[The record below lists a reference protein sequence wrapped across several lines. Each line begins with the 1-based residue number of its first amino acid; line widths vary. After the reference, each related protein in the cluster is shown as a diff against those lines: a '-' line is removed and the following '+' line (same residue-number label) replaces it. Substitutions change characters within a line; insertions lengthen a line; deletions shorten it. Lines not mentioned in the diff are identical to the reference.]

1 MLTPYPLMTS
11 NVRRECERIAGKPPR
26 ALRQL
31 AGRLGEDWHVTY
43 SDGKWVLF
51 AQVDDTY
58 YFTVTGGNTRRAKG
72 PFQVV
77 LWNGNRRANVTEI
90 ESRDAIVGVCMHMC
104 PGFGKHDDGGF

>member
-31 AGRLGEDWHVTY
+31 AGRLGKDWHVTY

-51 AQVDDTY
+51 AQINEND
-58 YFTVTGGNTRRAKG
+58 YFTVTGGATRRAKG

-77 LWNGNRRANVTEI
+77 LWSGNRRGSVAEVD
-90 ESRDAIVGVCMHMC
+90 SRDGIQSTCKHMC
-104 PGFGKHDDGGF
+104 PSFGTDE

>member
-1 MLTPYPLMTS
+1 MLTPYAMMTS

-31 AGRLGEDWHVTY
+31 AGRLGEKWHVTY

-51 AQVDDTY
+51 AQVDENY
-58 YFTVTGGNTRRAKG
+58 YFTVTGGTTRRAKG

-77 LWNGNRRANVTEI
+77 LWNGNRRTNVSEVDT
-90 ESRDAIVGVCMHMC
+90 RDGIIGVCKHMR
-104 PGFGKHDDGGF
+104 PNFGEED